1 MVSNALFL
9 YAGARLVNSS
19 NAQRDDISW
28 CLLFFPEGNN
38 AVFYAPA
45 FYERSFSL
53 SGEIVSTHRGGLLL
67 GTGGELLRREVEE
80 LSQI

>member
-1 MVSNALFL
+1 MPAF
-9 YAGARLVNSS
+9 
-19 NAQRDDISW
+19 
-28 CLLFFPEGNN
+28 FFPEGNN